1 MQSTSPDRVHFSV
14 TSPHY
19 PREDAGQD
27 MRQEPPREHH
37 RDIVR
42 SSTPSTHSRDSSVQ
56 VIPQPGVPRD
66 HREDSSS
73 EATDQSGSSQD
84 EDRGEAIGHM
94 EEPSGVVPA
103 ANFSCRFCPDGLD
116 ADEPVF
122 RCPCRCPDVFIHR
135 SCLEDWLYRSPEASC
150 PTCGA
155 GYPVRRK
162 TKALWRWF
170 WEEESRK
177 DAAVFFANAVFSFGN
192 VGVLCMAW
200 LYVLFEYKSSSWIS
214 SVSLALAL
222 LIVSLLWVAFGCIR
236 FHVLFKTYATWR
248 RLNTTLK
255 VRLEDKTVG
264 VPA

>member
-1 MQSTSPDRVHFSV
+1 MQSPSTVRVNPFV
-14 TSPHY
+14 DAPHY
-19 PREDAGQD
+19 PREDAGLD
-27 MRQEPPREHH
+27 TKEEPPREH
-37 RDIVR
+37 RLEIIR
-42 SSTPSTHSRDSSVQ
+42 RTSPSTHSRVTSNQ
-56 VIPQPGVPRD
+56 VITQPGVPRD
-66 HREDSSS
+66 NLEDSSS
-73 EATDQSGSSQD
+73 EDTDQSSCSQD

-94 EEPSGVVPA
+94 EERSGAVPA
-103 ANFSCRFCPDGLD
+103 ANFLCRFCPNGLD

-155 GYPVRRK
+155 GYPVRRR

-177 DAAVFFANAVFSFGN
+177 DAAVFFANAAFSIGN

-200 LYVLFEYKSSSWIS
+200 LYVLFEYKSNSWIS
-214 SVSLALAL
+214 SVSLASAL
-222 LIVSLLWVAFGCIR
+222 LVVSMFWVAFGSAR
-236 FHVLFKTYATWR
+236 FHVLLKTYATWR

-255 VRLEDKTVG
+255 VRLEDKIAD